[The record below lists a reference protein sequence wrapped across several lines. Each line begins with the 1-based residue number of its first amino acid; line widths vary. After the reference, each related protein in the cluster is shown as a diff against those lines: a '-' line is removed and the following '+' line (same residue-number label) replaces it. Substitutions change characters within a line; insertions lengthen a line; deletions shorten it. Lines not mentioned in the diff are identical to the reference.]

1 LSSRPSDSARCP
13 DGDHIS
19 AATATR
25 LAPSWN
31 QFKGLRKAR
40 ADSYGTKVAAIGRQD
55 SVNAP
60 SFGNGGNRAINQA
73 EVEPCESCI
82 QLYGSGD
89 VGRKRWFIL
98 VSCSWIEDIRD
109 QPSHGCTVLFH
120 VS

>member
-1 LSSRPSDSARCP
+1 VRRSKRGNGLTRPSRAW
-13 DGDHIS
+13 
-19 AATATR
+19 

-60 SFGNGGNRAINQA
+60 SFGNCGNGAINQA

-89 VGRKRWFIL
+89 VGRKR
-98 VSCSWIEDIRD
+98 
-109 QPSHGCTVLFH
+109 
-120 VS
+120 